1 MAGSSAVRPAPAEG
15 PRFPA
20 PGAPAAGRGCGRAG
34 GEPAVLRDWEID
46 WRCIDGPVG
55 AASGLKM
62 SYAGITKGIT
72 ALGSSMMLGAARFGC
87 AEALLA
93 ELKTSQP
100 QIFNYLSASIPR
112 MYDKAYRWVAEMEEI
127 SDFHGSYKPAAD
139 IYAAIARHYEA
150 LAAAEAETAPGP
162 ENAIKVLDR
171 VLGR

>member
-1 MAGSSAVRPAPAEG
+1 MLFASALISGFGLGAMYGLLALGFYITYSVSSTVNFAQ
-15 PRFPA
+15 
-20 PGAPAAGRGCGRAG
+20 
-34 GEPAVLRDWEID
+34 
-46 WRCIDGPVG
+46 
-55 AASGLKM
+55 
-62 SYAGITKGIT
+62 
-72 ALGSSMMLGAARFGC
+72 GSSMMLGAARFGC

-93 ELKTSQP
+93 ELKSSQP
-100 QIFNYLSASIPR
+100 QVFNYLSASIPR

-162 ENAIKVLDR
+162 DNPIKTLDR